1 MKRLENIDDK
11 NEQLLKT
18 INNKTESIKQVTDFI
33 KVPLS
38 LEAKTLIEEI
48 KTIEKDINYKK
59 SIIRGG
65 NNTTYD
71 FSYYRTINE
80 LFKVLYYRKMTI
92 NDAKS
97 IQNKFDQDLFVLNNY
112 GPKAQNYI
120 EAKNR
125 LLDNVKN
132 FYKGRKKII
141 EGFQN
146 RIFPYTDGIQ
156 IEKDT
161 NEESMLKNELIDTT
175 DMPELESEES
185 AEQRKNQQGEMSN
198 AK

>member
-33 KVPLS
+33 KVSLS
-38 LEAKTLIEEI
+38 LEVKTLIEEI

-59 SIIRGG
+59 LIIRGS

-71 FSYYRTINE
+71 FSDYRTFNE

-97 IQNKFDQDLFVLNNY
+97 IQNKFDQDLFVLNSY

-120 EAKNR
+120 EAKNK

-132 FYKGRKKII
+132 FYKGRKK
-141 EGFQN
+141 N
-146 RIFPYTDGIQ
+146 Y
-156 IEKDT
+156 
-161 NEESMLKNELIDTT
+161 
-175 DMPELESEES
+175 
-185 AEQRKNQQGEMSN
+185 
-198 AK
+198 